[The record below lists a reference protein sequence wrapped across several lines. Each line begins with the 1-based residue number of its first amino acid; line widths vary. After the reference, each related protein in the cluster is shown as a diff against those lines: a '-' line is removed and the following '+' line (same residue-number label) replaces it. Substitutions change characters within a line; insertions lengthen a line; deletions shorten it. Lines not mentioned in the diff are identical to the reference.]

1 MRVKKTE
8 WLKGNAEEY
17 LCGQLDKTSSR
28 AWENR
33 RNECDRAVP
42 RAVSRAKCA
51 NRRLTDLVEEEYGHT
66 SAIAARKDFAA
77 NCSRSGG
84 QLDKTSSRAW
94 ENRRNECDRA
104 VPRAVSRAKCAGAFD
119 QG

>member
-17 LCGQLDKTSSR
+17 FVQQRGDK
-28 AWENR
+28 
-33 RNECDRAVP
+33 P
-42 RAVSRAKCA
+42 
-51 NRRLTDLVEEEYGHT
+51 
-66 SAIAARKDFAA
+66 
-77 NCSRSGG
+77 
-84 QLDKTSSRAW
+84 SRAW

-119 QG
+119 QGSDKLSTYQTEIIVETK